1 MLDFI
6 WGGLGPNRTTQ
17 DSRNTGQNG
26 CESRAP
32 IPNYYSPYSPITQTN
47 LRNQGQNAQCFHRE
61 SLLGSI
67 FGGNIFSPPPPRENT
82 SQSLQR
88 NNDPIVIKN
97 QKIVTNEDVNPL
109 SANEAPAF
117 QIYISQNE
125 TPGAFKIY
133 SSQEAICGK
142 QLSDT
147 SNRKTVRFHV

>member
-6 WGGLGPNRTTQ
+6 LGGLGPNPTTQ

-67 FGGNIFSPPPPRENT
+67 FGGNIFSPP
-82 SQSLQR
+82 
-88 NNDPIVIKN
+88 
-97 QKIVTNEDVNPL
+97 KIVKL
-109 SANEAPAF
+109 
-117 QIYISQNE
+117 SQNE
-125 TPGAFKIY
+125 IRANFSNPNLYSEDQLYLFK
-133 SSQEAICGK
+133 
-142 QLSDT
+142 
-147 SNRKTVRFHV
+147 V